1 MNTKKTA
8 ADVIKVLEK
17 SLELKSGSINEN
29 TRAEDLENW
38 DSLGHLTILVALD
51 RFFDGKISG
60 INEIGQADS
69 LPKILVAL
77 KKNNLI

>member
-51 RFFDGKISG
+51 KFFDGKISG